1 VRAVT
6 AFHRLFAGFLPA
18 CAGLVLYALP
28 VRAQETP
35 AASISDAADP
45 AAAPLATKALPPA
58 EYDLPSP
65 GTRWELLGTGLA
77 VTGVSYGLALGAS
90 YAFPDA
96 RMANELRIP
105 VVGPWMAIADTGCR
119 DDDPDCST
127 VLLVFTAVLA
137 GMDGVLQAGGL
148 GVALESLFLPTA
160 APKPRAS
167 STTPTIRPV
176 PVVAGRDSVGL
187 GVAGTF

>member
-1 VRAVT
+1 LLA
-6 AFHRLFAGFLPA
+6 LAGIGLPA
-18 CAGLVLYALP
+18 FPAA
-28 VRAQETP
+28 AQEPP

-45 AAAPLATKALPPA
+45 SAVPEPTPAPAPVR
-58 EYDLPSP
+58 YDLPAP
-65 GTRWELLGTGLA
+65 ETRWELVGTGLA
-77 VTGVSYGLALGAS
+77 ITGVSYGLALGAS

-105 VVGPWMAIADTGCR
+105 LAGPWMAIADTGCR
-119 DDDPDCST
+119 DDEPDCST

-160 APKPRAS
+160 APKPPAS
-167 STTPTIRPV
+167 SVAPTLRPV
-176 PVVAGRDSVGL
+176 PYVAGRDALGL